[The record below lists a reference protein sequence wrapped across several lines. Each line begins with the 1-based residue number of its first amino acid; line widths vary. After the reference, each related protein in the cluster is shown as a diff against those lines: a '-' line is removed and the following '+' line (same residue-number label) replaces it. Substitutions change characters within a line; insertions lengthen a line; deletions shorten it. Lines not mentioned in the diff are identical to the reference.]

1 MHETWL
7 EPFSK
12 MIDRPWDITN
22 IHINKN
28 NMAGV
33 KASIDY
39 YYNKYKKPL
48 WVSEFACVLRLASCL
63 PCPSEDNPAD
73 DLAPYHPSAA
83 STTRPTSSPAP
94 TKAKS
99 TSSSW
104 TSSTSS
110 SRTTA
115 LPPMPTRTATAS
127 ARSGASTFLLD
138 HLVGPN
144 RVADPPLA
152 VRNQADVARRHD
164 QLWQDLP
171 QGPPAVPLD
180 AGPAAPSPDRS
191 LTSRGSHQQSLQQ
204 HLSLRFFSPSTSF
217 MFFRSAPQSRGTL
230 PPSTLKPHSLPSQDA
245 REGLTC

>member
-39 YYNKYKKPL
+39 YYNKYQKPL

-63 PCPSEDNPAD
+63 PCPFEDNPAD
-73 DLAPYHPSAA
+73 DLAPSHPSAA

-127 ARSGASTFLLD
+127 ARSGASTSLLLD
-138 HLVGPN
+138 HLVGPD

-152 VRNQADVARRHD
+152 ARN
-164 QLWQDLP
+164 
-171 QGPPAVPLD
+171 
-180 AGPAAPSPDRS
+180 
-191 LTSRGSHQQSLQQ
+191 
-204 HLSLRFFSPSTSF
+204 
-217 MFFRSAPQSRGTL
+217 
-230 PPSTLKPHSLPSQDA
+230 
-245 REGLTC
+245 